1 MNRCIGALAR
11 LLVPAFIAAGI
22 IAAPAMAQDKK
33 AEKKTEKK
41 TEAAAGKVMLK
52 EVAQNDKLRV
62 YEATFKPGDVSPS
75 TKRPL
80 RAVLALSDGTL
91 ERTYEDGKKELVP
104 WKKGEAKII
113 TEERPYAIKNI
124 GKTTLHL
131 YIVVP
136 K

>member
-1 MNRCIGALAR
+1 MKTIVTLAR
-11 LLVPAFIAAGI
+11 LLVPALIAVGM
-22 IAAPAMAQDKK
+22 IATPAMAQDKK
-33 AEKKTEKK
+33 AEKKTE
-41 TEAAAGKVMLK
+41 AAAGQVMLK

-62 YEATFKPGDVSPS
+62 YEATFKPGDVSPNA
-75 TKRPL
+75 KRPM

-91 ERTYEDGKKELVP
+91 ERTYEDGKKEVIP

-113 TEERPYAIKNI
+113 TEERPYAVKNI
-124 GKTTLHL
+124 GKTVVHL

>member
-11 LLVPAFIAAGI
+11 FLVPAFIAVGI
-22 IAAPAMAQDKK
+22 VATPAMAQDKK
-33 AEKKTEKK
+33 AEKKM
-41 TEAAAGKVMLK
+41 EAAAGKVMVK

-75 TKRPL
+75 TKRPA

-91 ERTYEDGKKELVP
+91 ERTYEDGKKELIP

-124 GKTTLHL
+124 GKTNVHL
-131 YIVVP
+131 YVVVP